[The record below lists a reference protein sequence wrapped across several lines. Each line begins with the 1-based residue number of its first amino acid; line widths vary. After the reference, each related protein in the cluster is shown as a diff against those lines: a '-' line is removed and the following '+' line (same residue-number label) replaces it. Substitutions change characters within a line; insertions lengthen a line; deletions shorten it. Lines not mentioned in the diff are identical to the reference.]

1 MNKHIYI
8 PSMLSKEEYEKCFS
22 SVSQEKWS
30 FINTYDRKEIQNE
43 FAPTNYGSLNNSA
56 GGRFFI
62 NLSKDKDINDIFKNK
77 IEDKIFKNIKIMA
90 TFGVAL
96 FSETNSQ
103 TVYPNKDGIH
113 TFIYNMNNKWA
124 SDMKGRLVIIDDSEL
139 KNNPTDGNP
148 QARAIY
154 VDPKPNSG
162 VILYPEH
169 SFFEEAYGR
178 LFNALKISLILKF
191 KEVTP

>member
-8 PSMLSKEEYEKCFS
+8 PSILSKEEYEKCFS
-22 SVSQEKWS
+22 AVCEERWTFTNK
-30 FINTYDRKEIQNE
+30 YDRKEIQNE
-43 FAPTNYGSLNNSA
+43 FAPTSRGALNNST

-62 NLSKDKDINDIFKNK
+62 NLSKDKDINDIFKKK

-103 TVYPNKDGIH
+103 TIYPNKDGVY
-113 TFIYNMNNKWA
+113 TFIYNMNNKWS
-124 SDMKGRLVIIDDSEL
+124 SDMKGRLVIIDDSDL
-139 KNNPTDGNP
+139 RNNSADEYA
-148 QARAIY
+148 QARATY

-191 KEVTP
+191 KETTS